1 MLLPVCP
8 VEGAVVVEVDDSDDN
23 LHLLYSPLL
32 SCRVLMRQDLMRQ
45 QALEEERK
53 EAQVQLLRSNDTSSP
68 ISVSLSSP
76 SRPPAQVPVE
86 VLKVGGGE
94 RVGFLKTI

>member
-1 MLLPVCP
+1 M
-8 VEGAVVVEVDDSDDN
+8 VVEVDDSDDN

-53 EAQVQLLRSNDTSSP
+53 EAQVQLLHSNDTSSP
-68 ISVSLSSP
+68 ISVSLSS

-94 RVGFLKTI
+94 RVGFLKAI